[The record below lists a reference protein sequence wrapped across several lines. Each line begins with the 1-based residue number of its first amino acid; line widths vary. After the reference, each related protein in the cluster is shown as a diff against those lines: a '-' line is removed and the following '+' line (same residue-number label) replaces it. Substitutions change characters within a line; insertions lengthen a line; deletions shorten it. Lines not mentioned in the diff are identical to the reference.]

1 MRVRVRVRVRVKVR
15 VRVGVSRSIAL
26 RTVRALAKKGIS
38 LRIAMYSVS
47 ASREPGA
54 IWYSSSRHMTSPMW
68 VSSSAE

>member
-1 MRVRVRVRVRVKVR
+1 M
-15 VRVGVSRSIAL
+15 
-26 RTVRALAKKGIS
+26 RALAKKGIS
-38 LRIAMYSVS
+38 LRISMYSVS